1 MSKNRP
7 VNLDLR
13 TIKQPLPAI
22 VSISHRITGVML
34 FVGLIFMFILFDM
47 SLSGAEGFASAE
59 TIMQEYFLAKFIAW
73 GLLVSLSFHLF
84 AGLKHLVQD
93 FGFGEELDSADVAAK
108 VVIAA
113 TVVTAFLAGF
123 WVW

>member
-1 MSKNRP
+1 
-7 VNLDLR
+7 
-13 TIKQPLPAI
+13 
-22 VSISHRITGVML
+22 ML

-93 FGFGEELDSADVAAK
+93 FGYGEELASADVAAK

-113 TVVTAFLAGF
+113 TVVTAFLAGY

>member
-47 SLSGAEGFASAE
+47 SLSGAEGFASAD

-93 FGFGEELDSADVAAK
+93 FGYGEELASADVAAK
-108 VVIAA
+108 IVIAA
-113 TVVTAFLAGF
+113 TVVTAFLAGY

>member
-1 MSKNRP
+1 VSKNRP

-13 TIKQPLPAI
+13 TIRQPLPAI

-34 FVGLIFMFILFDM
+34 FIGLIFMFILFDM

-93 FGFGEELDSADVAAK
+93 FGYGEELASADVAAK

-113 TVVTAFLAGF
+113 TLVTAFLAGY

>member
-93 FGFGEELDSADVAAK
+93 FGYGEELTSADVAAK

-113 TVVTAFLAGF
+113 TVVTAFLAGY

>member
-13 TIKQPLPAI
+13 TIRQPLPAI

-34 FVGLIFMFILFDM
+34 FIGLIFMFILFDM
-47 SLSGAEGFASAE
+47 SLSGAEGFTSAE

-93 FGFGEELDSADVAAK
+93 FGYGEELASADVAAK

-113 TVVTAFLAGF
+113 TLVTAFLAGY

>member
-22 VSISHRITGVML
+22 VSISHRVTGVML

-93 FGFGEELDSADVAAK
+93 FGYGEELTSADVAAK

-113 TVVTAFLAGF
+113 TVVTAFLAGY

>member
-1 MSKNRP
+1 VSKNRP

-93 FGFGEELDSADVAAK
+93 FGYGEELASADVAAK

-113 TVVTAFLAGF
+113 TVVTAFLAGY

>member
-47 SLSGAEGFASAE
+47 SLSGAEGFATAE

-84 AGLKHLVQD
+84 SGLKHLVQD
-93 FGFGEELDSADVAAK
+93 FGYGEELASADVAAK

-113 TVVTAFLAGF
+113 TVVTAFLAGY

>member
-93 FGFGEELDSADVAAK
+93 FGYGEELASADVAAK

>member
-34 FVGLIFMFILFDM
+34 FIGLIFMFILFDM

-59 TIMQEYFLAKFIAW
+59 TIMQENFLAKFIAW

-93 FGFGEELDSADVAAK
+93 FGYGEELSSANVAAK
-108 VVIAA
+108 VVIVA
-113 TVVTAFLAGF
+113 TVVTALLAGY

>member
-13 TIKQPLPAI
+13 TIRQPLPAI

-34 FVGLIFMFILFDM
+34 FIGLIFMFILFDM

-59 TIMQEYFLAKFIAW
+59 TIMQEYFLAKFITW

-93 FGFGEELDSADVAAK
+93 FGYGEELASADVAAK

-113 TVVTAFLAGF
+113 TLVTAFLAGY

>member
-93 FGFGEELDSADVAAK
+93 FGYGEELASADVAAK

-113 TVVTAFLAGF
+113 TVVTAFLAGY

>member
-1 MSKNRP
+1 VSKNRP

-13 TIKQPLPAI
+13 TIRQPLPAI

-34 FVGLIFMFILFDM
+34 FIGLIFMFILFDM

-73 GLLVSLSFHLF
+73 GLIVSLSFHLF

-93 FGFGEELDSADVAAK
+93 FGYGEELASADVAAK

-113 TVVTAFLAGF
+113 TLVTAFLAGY

>member
-47 SLSGAEGFASAE
+47 SLSGAEGFDSAE

-93 FGFGEELDSADVAAK
+93 FGYGEELASADVAAK

-113 TVVTAFLAGF
+113 TVVTAFLAGY

>member
-47 SLSGAEGFASAE
+47 SLSGAEGFASTQ

-93 FGFGEELDSADVAAK
+93 FGYGEELASADVAAK

-113 TVVTAFLAGF
+113 TVVTAFLAGY

>member
-93 FGFGEELDSADVAAK
+93 FGYGEELASADVTAK

-113 TVVTAFLAGF
+113 TVVTAFLAGY

>member
-93 FGFGEELDSADVAAK
+93 FGYGEELASADVAAK

-113 TVVTAFLAGF
+113 TVVTAFLAGY
-123 WVW
+123 WLW

>member
-47 SLSGAEGFASAE
+47 SLSGAEGFTSAE

-93 FGFGEELDSADVAAK
+93 FGYGEELASADVAAK

-113 TVVTAFLAGF
+113 TVVTAFLAGY

>member
-93 FGFGEELDSADVAAK
+93 FGYGEELASADVAAK
-108 VVIAA
+108 IVIAA
-113 TVVTAFLAGF
+113 TVVTAFLAGY

>member
-93 FGFGEELDSADVAAK
+93 FGYGEELASADVAAK
-108 VVIAA
+108 IVIAA
-113 TVVTAFLAGF
+113 TVVTAFLAGYC
-123 WVW
+123 VW

>member
-13 TIKQPLPAI
+13 TIRQPLPAI

-34 FVGLIFMFILFDM
+34 FIGLIFMFILFDM

-93 FGFGEELDSADVAAK
+93 FGYGEELASADVAAK

-113 TVVTAFLAGF
+113 TLVTAFLAGY

>member
-1 MSKNRP
+1 VSKNRP

-34 FVGLIFMFILFDM
+34 FIGLIFMFILFDM

-59 TIMQEYFLAKFIAW
+59 TIMQENFLAKFIAW

-93 FGFGEELDSADVAAK
+93 FGYGEELSSANVAAK
-108 VVIAA
+108 VVIVA
-113 TVVTAFLAGF
+113 TVVTALLAGY

>member
-22 VSISHRITGVML
+22 VSISHRVTGVML

-93 FGFGEELDSADVAAK
+93 FGYGEELASADVAAK

-113 TVVTAFLAGF
+113 TVVTAFLAGY